1 MGKTVIPAYLHDN
14 KIVCYDI
21 AAKSVVEYDCDKI
34 GEQSSCAGIPIAEK
48 SLEYIAATGWPHI
61 INTRRNGTLFLN
73 VVTLDKAS
81 HVHTVIGGT
90 ADTVNL
96 LYVKNGK
103 PAVRTVSYADAFD
116 LFNKFELN
124 AVPIINGAVF
134 GFNVDSYDK
143 CVVQNVARHKSM
155 FRLNTE
161 YIESLSRG
169 LPVENYVENVENA
182 DTVESAESTD
192 KTVKAEEP
200 VKAEHKTVEPV
211 KTEEPVADEPVK
223 TEESVKTAEPV
234 KTVPDTD
241 DSAKLTDEQFEQYIK
256 NKVAEAKKQTTST
269 NFVVADFSVSE
280 ANRITRIAANKEN
293 ARLDA
298 FRSKLDKDDICA
310 FEFERVLTPENADT
324 PVNITS
330 ITDIYRYMLQNSRV
344 GDILTLPKCLLSKLN
359 ISELLGGTLETTG
372 FTDNSGNTERVVLA
386 CMTYGEKRNVYLAG
400 AMTMERYSPNV
411 TFQVMIKHGDKNSV
425 SFEKIKR
432 DYFEWKQ
439 AQFRC
444 N

>member
-21 AAKSVVEYDCDKI
+21 DAKSVVEYDYDKI

-48 SLEYIAATGWPHI
+48 SLEYIVAKGWPHI

-73 VVTLDKAS
+73 VVTHDKAS
-81 HVHTVIGGT
+81 RVHTVIGGT

-96 LYVKNGK
+96 LYVENGK
-103 PAVRTVSYADAFD
+103 TAFRTVSYAEAFD

-134 GFNVDSYDK
+134 GFDIDSCDK
-143 CVVQNVARHKSM
+143 CVVHSISGRKGM
-155 FRLNTE
+155 YRLNQE
-161 YIESLSRG
+161 YIDSLSESV
-169 LPVENYVENVENA
+169 PVENHVENVEKA
-182 DTVESAESTD
+182 SPVESAESTEQTEVAEP
-192 KTVKAEEP
+192 KAEEPKAEESKAEEP
-200 VKAEHKTVEPV
+200 VKTVQE
-211 KTEEPVADEPVK
+211 
-223 TEESVKTAEPV
+223 
-234 KTVPDTD
+234 TD
-241 DSAKLTDEQFEQYIK
+241 DSAKLTDEQFEQYVK
-256 NKVAEAKKQTTST
+256 NKVAEAKKKATET
-269 NFVVADFSVSE
+269 NTFVVADFSVCE

-293 ARLDA
+293 ARLDD
-298 FRSKLDKDDICA
+298 FRSKIDKDDLCA

-344 GDILTLPKCLLSKLN
+344 GDILTLPKCLLSELN

-386 CMTYGEKRNVYLAG
+386 CLTYGEKRNVYLAG

-439 AQFRC
+439 SRFRC

>member
-21 AAKSVVEYDCDKI
+21 DAKSVVEYDCDKI
-34 GEQSSCAGIPIAEK
+34 GEQSSCAGIPIASK

-73 VVTLDKAS
+73 VVTQDKAS
-81 HVHTVIGGT
+81 RVHTVIGGT
-90 ADTVNL
+90 SDTVNL
-96 LYVKNGK
+96 LYAENGK
-103 PAVRTVSYADAFD
+103 PEFRTVSYADAFD

-134 GFNVDSYDK
+134 GFNVDSCDK
-143 CVVQNVARHKSM
+143 CVVHRVAKHKSIY
-155 FRLNTE
+155 RLNTE
-161 YIESLSRG
+161 YIESLSRD
-169 LPVENYVENVENA
+169 LPVENHVESVENA
-182 DTVESAESTD
+182 GHVESAESTKRTED
-192 KTVKAEEP
+192 NPVAAEPKAVEPNEAETKAEEP
-200 VKAEHKTVEPV
+200 VKAI
-211 KTEEPVADEPVK
+211 
-223 TEESVKTAEPV
+223 
-234 KTVPDTD
+234 PDTD
-241 DSAKLTDEQFEQYIK
+241 DSTKLTDEQFEQYVK
-256 NKVAEAKKQTTST
+256 NKVAEAKKKATET
-269 NFVVADFSVSE
+269 NTFVVAGFSASE

-298 FRSKLDKDDICA
+298 FRSKLDKDDLCA

-411 TFQVMIKHGDKNSV
+411 TFQVMIKHGDRNSV

-439 AQFRC
+439 SQFRC

>member
-21 AAKSVVEYDCDKI
+21 AAKSIVEYDCDKI
-34 GEQSSCAGIPIAEK
+34 GEQSSCTGIPIAEK
-48 SLEYIAATGWPHI
+48 SLEYIAAKGWPHI
-61 INTRRNGTLFLN
+61 INTRKNGTLFLN

-81 HVHTVIGGT
+81 RVHTVIGGT
-90 ADTVNL
+90 SDTVNL
-96 LYVKNGK
+96 LYVDNGK
-103 PAVRTVSYADAFD
+103 PAFRTVSYADAFD

-134 GFNVDSYDK
+134 GFDVDSYDK
-143 CVVQNVARHKSM
+143 CVVHSVAGRKSM

-161 YIESLSRG
+161 YIESLSRD
-169 LPVENYVENVENA
+169 LPVENPVENVENA
-182 DTVESAESTD
+182 DSVESAESTEKTED
-192 KTVKAEEP
+192 AETKTAETVKTET
-200 VKAEHKTVEPV
+200 KAEHKTV
-211 KTEEPVADEPVK
+211 
-223 TEESVKTAEPV
+223 EPV

-256 NKVAEAKKQTTST
+256 NKVAEAKKNTTKD
-269 NFVVADFSVSE
+269 NFVVADISVGE
-280 ANRITRIAANKEN
+280 ADRITRIAANKEN
-293 ARLDA
+293 ARLDN
-298 FRSKLDKDDICA
+298 FRSKLDKDAIGA

-324 PVNITS
+324 SVNITS

-439 AQFRC
+439 SQFRC

>member
-21 AAKSVVEYDCDKI
+21 DAKSVVEYDCDKI
-34 GEQSSCAGIPIAEK
+34 GKQSSCAGIPIAEK

-73 VVTLDKAS
+73 VVTQDKAS
-81 HVHTVIGGT
+81 RVHTVIGGT
-90 ADTVNL
+90 SDTVNL
-96 LYVKNGK
+96 MYVENGK
-103 PAVRTVSYADAFD
+103 PAFRTVSYADAFD

-134 GFNVDSYDK
+134 GFGVDSYDK
-143 CVVQNVARHKSM
+143 CVVYSVAKRNGM
-155 FRLNTE
+155 YRLNKE
-161 YIESLSRG
+161 YIESLSKD
-169 LPVENYVENVENA
+169 LPVENHVENVEKA
-182 DTVESAESTD
+182 DPVESAESTE
-192 KTVKAEEP
+192 KTEDNPVEAEPKTDEPNKAEP
-200 VKAEHKTVEPV
+200 
-211 KTEEPVADEPVK
+211 KTE
-223 TEESVKTAEPV
+223 EPV

-241 DSAKLTDEQFEQYIK
+241 DSNKLTDEQFEQYVK
-256 NKVAEAKKQTTST
+256 NKVAGAKKKATET
-269 NFVVADFSVSE
+269 NTFVVADFSVSE

-298 FRSKLDKDDICA
+298 FRSKLDKDDLGA

-439 AQFRC
+439 SQFRC

>member
-1 MGKTVIPAYLHDN
+1 MRKTVIPAYLHDN

-21 AAKSVVEYDCDKI
+21 AAKSIVEYDCDKI

-73 VVTLDKAS
+73 VVTHDKAS
-81 HVHTVIGGT
+81 RVHTVIGGT
-90 ADTVNL
+90 SDTINL
-96 LYVKNGK
+96 MYVENGK
-103 PAVRTVSYADAFD
+103 PAFRTVSYADAFD

-134 GFNVDSYDK
+134 GFDVDSYDK
-143 CVVQNVARHKSM
+143 CVVHRGAWRKPM
-155 FRLNTE
+155 YRLNTE

-169 LPVENYVENVENA
+169 LPVENH
-182 DTVESAESTD
+182 VESVEKADPVEYAESTKQTED
-192 KTVKAEEP
+192 NPVAEEPKSEEP
-200 VKAEHKTVEPV
+200 VKAES
-211 KTEEPVADEPVK
+211 KTEETVK
-223 TEESVKTAEPV
+223 P
-234 KTVPDTD
+234 VPDTD
-241 DSAKLTDEQFEQYIK
+241 DSTKLTDEQFEQYVK
-256 NKVAEAKKQTTST
+256 NKVAEAKKKATET
-269 NFVVADFSVSE
+269 NTFVVAGFSASE

-293 ARLDA
+293 ARIDD
-298 FRSKLDKDDICA
+298 FRSKLDKDDLGA

-330 ITDIYRYMLQNSRV
+330 IIDIYRYMLQNSRV

-386 CMTYGEKRNVYLAG
+386 CLTYGEKRNVYLAG

-439 AQFRC
+439 SQFRC

>member
-73 VVTLDKAS
+73 VVTHDKAS
-81 HVHTVIGGT
+81 RVHTVIGGT

-96 LYVKNGK
+96 LYVENGK
-103 PAVRTVSYADAFD
+103 TAFRTVSYADAFD

-134 GFNVDSYDK
+134 GFDIDSREK
-143 CVVQNVARHKSM
+143 CVVHRVARHKSM
-155 FRLNTE
+155 YRLNQE
-161 YIESLSRG
+161 YIDSLSESM
-169 LPVENYVENVENA
+169 PVENHVEIVENEENA
-182 DTVESAESTD
+182 DPVESVESTD
-192 KTVKAEEP
+192 KAVKAEP
-200 VKAEHKTVEPV
+200 KTVEPV
-211 KTEEPVADEPVK
+211 KAEETVK
-223 TEESVKTAEPV
+223 AEQPV

-241 DSAKLTDEQFEQYIK
+241 DSTKLTDEQFEQYVK
-256 NKVAEAKKQTTST
+256 NKVAEAVRNTTET

-280 ANRITRIAANKEN
+280 ATRITRIAANKEN
-293 ARLDA
+293 SRLDD
-298 FRSKLDKDDICA
+298 FRSKLDKDDLGA

-439 AQFRC
+439 SQFRC

>member
-21 AAKSVVEYDCDKI
+21 AAKSVVEYDCDNI

-61 INTRRNGTLFLN
+61 INTRRNCTLFLN
-73 VVTLDKAS
+73 VVTQDKAS

-90 ADTVNL
+90 GDTVNL
-96 LYVKNGK
+96 LYAEDGK
-103 PAVRTVSYADAFD
+103 PAFRTVSYADAFD

-134 GFNVDSYDK
+134 GFDIDSCEK
-143 CVVQNVARHKSM
+143 CVVHRVARHKSM
-155 FRLNTE
+155 YRLNQE
-161 YIESLSRG
+161 YIDSLSKSM
-169 LPVENYVENVENA
+169 PVENHVENVEKA
-182 DTVESAESTD
+182 DHVESAESTEQT
-192 KTVKAEEP
+192 TVAEPKAEEP
-200 VKAEHKTVEPV
+200 VKAVEPV
-211 KTEEPVADEPVK
+211 KTEPKAEEPVK
-223 TEESVKTAEPV
+223 A
-234 KTVPDTD
+234 VPDTD
-241 DSAKLTDEQFEQYIK
+241 ASSKLTDEQFEQYIK
-256 NKVAEAKKQTTST
+256 NKVAEAKKKATET
-269 NFVVADFSVSE
+269 NTFVVADFSAGE

-293 ARLDA
+293 ARLDD
-298 FRSKLDKDDICA
+298 FRSKLDKVDLCA
-310 FEFERVLTPENADT
+310 FEFERVLMPENADT

-439 AQFRC
+439 SQFRC

>member
-21 AAKSVVEYDCDKI
+21 AAKSIVEYDCDKI

-73 VVTLDKAS
+73 VVTQDKAS
-81 HVHTVIGGT
+81 SVHTVIGGT
-90 ADTVNL
+90 SDTINL
-96 LYVKNGK
+96 LYVENGK
-103 PAVRTVSYADAFD
+103 PAFRTVSYADAFD

-134 GFNVDSYDK
+134 GFDVDSCDK
-143 CVVQNVARHKSM
+143 CVVHRCAGRKPM
-155 FRLNTE
+155 YRLNTE
-161 YIESLSRG
+161 YIESLSRD
-169 LPVENYVENVENA
+169 LPVENHVESVENA
-182 DTVESAESTD
+182 GPVESAESTE
-192 KTVKAEEP
+192 KTEDNPVAAEHNTVEEPKTSGHKEAEP
-200 VKAEHKTVEPV
+200 VKAI
-211 KTEEPVADEPVK
+211 
-223 TEESVKTAEPV
+223 
-234 KTVPDTD
+234 PDTD
-241 DSAKLTDEQFEQYIK
+241 DSTKLTDEQFEQYVK
-256 NKVAEAKKQTTST
+256 NKVAEAKKKATET
-269 NFVVADFSVSE
+269 NTFVVAAFSASE

-298 FRSKLDKDDICA
+298 FRSKIDKDGLCA

-439 AQFRC
+439 SQFRC

>member
-61 INTRRNGTLFLN
+61 INTRRNCTLFLN

-81 HVHTVIGGT
+81 RVHTVIGGT
-90 ADTVNL
+90 VDTVNL
-96 LYVKNGK
+96 LYAEDGK
-103 PAVRTVSYADAFD
+103 PAFRTVSYADAFD

-134 GFNVDSYDK
+134 GFDVDSYDK
-143 CVVQNVARHKSM
+143 CVVCSVAGRKSM

-161 YIESLSRG
+161 YIESLSRD
-169 LPVENYVENVENA
+169 LPVENPVENVEKA
-182 DTVESAESTD
+182 DPVESVESTD
-192 KTVKAEEP
+192 KAVKAEP
-200 VKAEHKTVEPV
+200 KTVEPV
-211 KTEEPVADEPVK
+211 KAEETVK
-223 TEESVKTAEPV
+223 AEQPV

-241 DSAKLTDEQFEQYIK
+241 DSTKLTDEQFEQYVK
-256 NKVAEAKKQTTST
+256 NKVAEAVRNTTET

-280 ANRITRIAANKEN
+280 ATRITRIAANKEN
-293 ARLDA
+293 SRLDD
-298 FRSKLDKDDICA
+298 FRSKLDKDDLGA
-310 FEFERVLTPENADT
+310 FELERVLTPENADT

-439 AQFRC
+439 SQFRC

>member
-48 SLEYIAATGWPHI
+48 SLEYIAAIGWPHI

-73 VVTLDKAS
+73 VVSLDKAS
-81 HVHTVIGGT
+81 RVYTVIGGT

-96 LYVKNGK
+96 LYVENGK
-103 PAVRTVSYADAFD
+103 PAFRTVSYADAFD

-134 GFNVDSYDK
+134 GFDVDSYDK
-143 CVVQNVARHKSM
+143 CVVHSVAGRKSM

-169 LPVENYVENVENA
+169 LPVENHVESVENA
-182 DTVESAESTD
+182 DPVESVESTE
-192 KTVKAEEP
+192 KTEEAEPKADEPVKAEEP
-200 VKAEHKTVEPV
+200 VAE
-211 KTEEPVADEPVK
+211 
-223 TEESVKTAEPV
+223 EPV
-234 KTVPDTD
+234 KTVSDTD
-241 DSAKLTDEQFEQYIK
+241 DSTKLTDEQFEQYVK
-256 NKVAEAKKQTTST
+256 NKVAEAKKNTTKD
-269 NFVVADFSVSE
+269 NFVVADFSVGE
-280 ANRITRIAANKEN
+280 ATRITRIAANKEN
-293 ARLDA
+293 ARLDD
-298 FRSKLDKDDICA
+298 FRSKLDKDDLGA

-411 TFQVMIKHGDKNSV
+411 AFQVMIKHGDKNSV

-439 AQFRC
+439 SQFRC

>member
-34 GEQSSCAGIPIAEK
+34 GKQSSCAGIPIASK
-48 SLEYIAATGWPHI
+48 SLEYIAAVGWPNI
-61 INTRRNGTLFLN
+61 INTRSNGTLFLN
-73 VVTLDKAS
+73 VVTQDKAS

-96 LYVKNGK
+96 MYVENGK
-103 PAVRTVSYADAFD
+103 TAFRTVSYADAFD

-134 GFNVDSYDK
+134 GFDVDSCDK
-143 CVVQNVARHKSM
+143 CVVCSVAGRKLM

-161 YIESLSRG
+161 YIESISRD
-169 LPVENYVENVENA
+169 LPVENHVENVEKA
-182 DTVESAESTD
+182 DTVESVESTEQT
-192 KTVKAEEP
+192 TVAEPKAEEP
-200 VKAEHKTVEPV
+200 VKAEPNT
-211 KTEEPVADEPVK
+211 D
-223 TEESVKTAEPV
+223 EPV

-241 DSAKLTDEQFEQYIK
+241 DSTKFTDEQFEQYVK
-256 NKVAEAKKQTTST
+256 NKVAEAKKKATET
-269 NFVVADFSVSE
+269 NTFVVADFSVCE

-293 ARLDA
+293 ARLDD
-298 FRSKLDKDDICA
+298 FRSKIDKDDLGA

-439 AQFRC
+439 SQFRC

>member
-14 KIVCYDI
+14 KVVCYDI
-21 AAKSVVEYDCDKI
+21 AAKSIVEYDCDKI

-73 VVTLDKAS
+73 VVTQDKAS
-81 HVHTVIGGT
+81 RVHTVIGGT
-90 ADTVNL
+90 SDTINL
-96 LYVKNGK
+96 LYVENGK
-103 PAVRTVSYADAFD
+103 PAFRTVSYADAFD

-134 GFNVDSYDK
+134 GFDVDSYDK
-143 CVVQNVARHKSM
+143 CVVRRGAGRKPM
-155 FRLNTE
+155 YRLNKE
-161 YIESLSRG
+161 YIESLSRD
-169 LPVENYVENVENA
+169 LPVENHVESVENA
-182 DTVESAESTD
+182 GPVESAESTE
-192 KTVKAEEP
+192 KTEDNPIAAEHNTVEEP
-200 VKAEHKTVEPV
+200 KTSEHKE
-211 KTEEPVADEPVK
+211 
-223 TEESVKTAEPV
+223 AEPV
-234 KTVPDTD
+234 KPVPDTD
-241 DSAKLTDEQFEQYIK
+241 DSTKLTDDQFEQYVK
-256 NKVAEAKKQTTST
+256 NKVAEAKKKATET
-269 NFVVADFSVSE
+269 NTFVVAGFSASE

-293 ARLDA
+293 ARLDD
-298 FRSKLDKDDICA
+298 FRSKLDKDAIGA
-310 FEFERVLTPENADT
+310 FEFERVLTHENADT

-330 ITDIYRYMLQNSRV
+330 ITDIYRYMMQNSRV

-372 FTDNSGNTERVVLA
+372 FTDSSGNTERVVLA

-439 AQFRC
+439 SQFRC

>member
-73 VVTLDKAS
+73 VVTQDKAS
-81 HVHTVIGGT
+81 RVHTVIGGT
-90 ADTVNL
+90 SDTINL
-96 LYVKNGK
+96 LYVENGK
-103 PAVRTVSYADAFD
+103 PAFRTVSYADAFD

-134 GFNVDSYDK
+134 GFDVDSYDK
-143 CVVQNVARHKSM
+143 CVIKQVGRSSIFQYK
-155 FRLNTE
+155 LNKE
-161 YIESLSRG
+161 YIESLSRD
-169 LPVENYVENVENA
+169 LPVENNVESVENA
-182 DTVESAESTD
+182 DPVESVESTKRTED
-192 KTVKAEEP
+192 NPVAEEPKSEEP
-200 VKAEHKTVEPV
+200 VKAES
-211 KTEEPVADEPVK
+211 KTEETVK
-223 TEESVKTAEPV
+223 P
-234 KTVPDTD
+234 VPDTD
-241 DSAKLTDEQFEQYIK
+241 DSAKLTDEQFEQYVK
-256 NKVAEAKKQTTST
+256 NKVAEAKKKATET
-269 NFVVADFSVSE
+269 NTFVVAGFSASE

-293 ARLDA
+293 ARLDD
-298 FRSKLDKDDICA
+298 FRSKLDKDDLGA

-330 ITDIYRYMLQNSRV
+330 IIDIYRYMLQNSRV

-439 AQFRC
+439 SQFRC

>member
-73 VVTLDKAS
+73 VVTQDKAS
-81 HVHTVIGGT
+81 RVHTVIGGT
-90 ADTVNL
+90 SDTINL
-96 LYVKNGK
+96 LYVENGK
-103 PAVRTVSYADAFD
+103 PAFRTVSYADAFD

-134 GFNVDSYDK
+134 GFDVDSYDK
-143 CVVQNVARHKSM
+143 CVIKQVGRSSIFQYK
-155 FRLNTE
+155 LNKE
-161 YIESLSRG
+161 YIESLSRD
-169 LPVENYVENVENA
+169 LPVENNVESVENA
-182 DTVESAESTD
+182 DPVEYAESTKQTED
-192 KTVKAEEP
+192 NPVAEEPKSEEP
-200 VKAEHKTVEPV
+200 VKAES
-211 KTEEPVADEPVK
+211 KTEETVK
-223 TEESVKTAEPV
+223 P
-234 KTVPDTD
+234 VPDTD
-241 DSAKLTDEQFEQYIK
+241 DSTKLTDEQFEQYVK
-256 NKVAEAKKQTTST
+256 NKVAEAKKKATET
-269 NFVVADFSVSE
+269 NTFVVAGFSASE

-293 ARLDA
+293 ARLDD
-298 FRSKLDKDDICA
+298 FRSKLDKDDLGA

-330 ITDIYRYMLQNSRV
+330 IIDIYRYMLQNSRV

-439 AQFRC
+439 SQFRC

>member
-34 GEQSSCAGIPIAEK
+34 GKQSSCAGIPIAEK
-48 SLEYIAATGWPHI
+48 SLEYIAAKGWPHI

-73 VVTLDKAS
+73 VVTQDKAS
-81 HVHTVIGGT
+81 RVHTVIGGT

-96 LYVKNGK
+96 MYVENGK
-103 PAVRTVSYADAFD
+103 TAFRTVSYADAFD

-134 GFNVDSYDK
+134 GFDVDSCDK
-143 CVVQNVARHKSM
+143 CVVCSVAGRKLM

-161 YIESLSRG
+161 YIESISRD
-169 LPVENYVENVENA
+169 LPVENHVENVEKA
-182 DTVESAESTD
+182 DPVESAESTD
-192 KTVKAEEP
+192 KTEDSPVAAEPKAVEPEKAEQKEAEPEKAEEP
-200 VKAEHKTVEPV
+200 K
-211 KTEEPVADEPVK
+211 
-223 TEESVKTAEPV
+223 SAEPV

-241 DSAKLTDEQFEQYIK
+241 DSTKFTDEQFEQYVK
-256 NKVAEAKKQTTST
+256 NKVAEAKKKATET
-269 NFVVADFSVSE
+269 NTFVVADFSVCE

-293 ARLDA
+293 ARLDD
-298 FRSKLDKDDICA
+298 FRSKIDKDDLGA

-439 AQFRC
+439 SQFRC

>member
-73 VVTLDKAS
+73 VVTQDKAS
-81 HVHTVIGGT
+81 IVHTVIGGT
-90 ADTVNL
+90 SDTINL
-96 LYVKNGK
+96 LYVENGK
-103 PAVRTVSYADAFD
+103 PAFRTVSYADAFD
-116 LFNKFELN
+116 LFNKFEMN

-134 GFNVDSYDK
+134 GFDVDSYDK
-143 CVVQNVARHKSM
+143 CVVHRCAGRKPM
-155 FRLNTE
+155 YRLNTE
-161 YIESLSRG
+161 YIESLSRD
-169 LPVENYVENVENA
+169 LPVENHVESVENA
-182 DTVESAESTD
+182 DPVESAESTD
-192 KTVKAEEP
+192 KTEDNPVAAEP
-200 VKAEHKTVEPV
+200 KSVEPKEAET
-211 KTEEPVADEPVK
+211 KTEEPVKPVQ
-223 TEESVKTAEPV
+223 
-234 KTVPDTD
+234 DTD
-241 DSAKLTDEQFEQYIK
+241 DSTKLTDEQFEQYVK
-256 NKVAEAKKQTTST
+256 NKVAEAKKKATET
-269 NFVVADFSVSE
+269 NTFVVAAFSASE

-293 ARLDA
+293 ARLDD
-298 FRSKLDKDDICA
+298 FRSKLDKDAIGA

-330 ITDIYRYMLQNSRV
+330 IADIYRYMLQNSRV

-439 AQFRC
+439 SQFRC

>member
-81 HVHTVIGGT
+81 RVHTVIGGT

-96 LYVKNGK
+96 MYVENGK
-103 PAVRTVSYADAFD
+103 TAFRTVSYADAFD

-134 GFNVDSYDK
+134 GFDVDSYDK
-143 CVVQNVARHKSM
+143 CVVCSVAGRKSM

-161 YIESLSRG
+161 YIESLSRD
-169 LPVENYVENVENA
+169 LPVENPVENVEKA
-182 DTVESAESTD
+182 DTVESVESTEQT
-192 KTVKAEEP
+192 TVAEPKAEEP
-200 VKAEHKTVEPV
+200 VKAEETV
-211 KTEEPVADEPVK
+211 KAEEPVAEEPVK
-223 TEESVKTAEPV
+223 A
-234 KTVPDTD
+234 VPDTD
-241 DSAKLTDEQFEQYIK
+241 DSSKLTDEQFEQYVK
-256 NKVAEAKKQTTST
+256 NKVAEAKKKATET
-269 NFVVADFSVSE
+269 NTFVVADFSVSE

-293 ARLDA
+293 ARLDD
-298 FRSKLDKDDICA
+298 FRSKIDKDDLGA

-439 AQFRC
+439 SQFRC

>member
-73 VVTLDKAS
+73 VVTQDKAS
-81 HVHTVIGGT
+81 RVHTVIGGT
-90 ADTVNL
+90 VDTVNL
-96 LYVKNGK
+96 LYAEDGK
-103 PAVRTVSYADAFD
+103 PAFRTVSYADAFD

-134 GFNVDSYDK
+134 GFDIDSCEK
-143 CVVQNVARHKSM
+143 CVVHRVARHKSM
-155 FRLNTE
+155 YRLNQE
-161 YIESLSRG
+161 YIDSLSKSM
-169 LPVENYVENVENA
+169 PVENHVENVEKA
-182 DTVESAESTD
+182 DHVESAESTKQTED
-192 KTVKAEEP
+192 NPVAAEPKPEEP
-200 VKAEHKTVEPV
+200 VKAEQKEAEPE
-211 KTEEPVADEPVK
+211 KAEPK
-223 TEESVKTAEPV
+223 SAEPV

-241 DSAKLTDEQFEQYIK
+241 DSTKLTDEQFEQYVK
-256 NKVAEAKKQTTST
+256 NKVAEAKKKATET
-269 NFVVADFSVSE
+269 NTFVVADFSVSE

-293 ARLDA
+293 ARLDDL
-298 FRSKLDKDDICA
+298 RSKIDKDDLCA

-386 CMTYGEKRNVYLAG
+386 CLTYGEKRNVYLAG

-439 AQFRC
+439 SQFRC

>member
-21 AAKSVVEYDCDKI
+21 AAKSIVEYDCDKI

-48 SLEYIAATGWPHI
+48 SLEYIAAIGWPHI

-73 VVTLDKAS
+73 VVMQDKAS
-81 HVHTVIGGT
+81 RVHTVIGGT

-96 LYVKNGK
+96 LYVENGK
-103 PAVRTVSYADAFD
+103 PEFRTVSYADAFD

-134 GFNVDSYDK
+134 GFDVDSYDK

-169 LPVENYVENVENA
+169 LPVENHVENVENA

-192 KTVKAEEP
+192 KTEAAEP
-200 VKAEHKTVEPV
+200 KTVEPV
-211 KTEEPVADEPVK
+211 KTEEPEKAE
-223 TEESVKTAEPV
+223 EPV

-241 DSAKLTDEQFEQYIK
+241 DSTKLTDEQFEQYVK
-256 NKVAEAKKQTTST
+256 NKVAEAKKNTTKD

-298 FRSKLDKDDICA
+298 FRSKLDKDAISA

-439 AQFRC
+439 SQFRC

>member
-34 GEQSSCAGIPIAEK
+34 GEQSSCAGIPIASK
-48 SLEYIAATGWPHI
+48 SLEYIAATEWPHV
-61 INTRRNGTLFLN
+61 INTRSNGTLFLN
-73 VVTLDKAS
+73 VVTQDKAS

-96 LYVKNGK
+96 LYAENGK
-103 PAVRTVSYADAFD
+103 PAFRTVSYAEAFD

-124 AVPIINGAVF
+124 AVPIINGSVF
-134 GFNVDSYDK
+134 GFDIDSCEK
-143 CVVQNVARHKSM
+143 CVVRRVARHKSM
-155 FRLNTE
+155 YRLNQE
-161 YIESLSRG
+161 YIDSLSEG
-169 LPVENYVENVENA
+169 MPVENHVENVENA
-182 DTVESAESTD
+182 DTVESAESTEQTTVAEPKAEEPVKAD
-192 KTVKAEEP
+192 EPVKAEETVKAEEP
-200 VKAEHKTVEPV
+200 VAE
-211 KTEEPVADEPVK
+211 
-223 TEESVKTAEPV
+223 EPV
-234 KTVPDTD
+234 KTVQETD

-256 NKVAEAKKQTTST
+256 NKVAEAKKKATET
-269 NFVVADFSVSE
+269 NTFVVADFSAGE
-280 ANRITRIAANKEN
+280 ATRITRIAANKEN
-293 ARLDA
+293 ARLDN
-298 FRSKLDKDDICA
+298 FRSKLDKDDLGA

-439 AQFRC
+439 SQFRC

>member
-14 KIVCYDI
+14 KVVCYDI

-73 VVTLDKAS
+73 VVTQDKAS
-81 HVHTVIGGT
+81 RVHTVIGGT
-90 ADTVNL
+90 SDTISL
-96 LYVKNGK
+96 MYVENGK
-103 PAVRTVSYADAFD
+103 PAFRTVSYADAFD

-134 GFNVDSYDK
+134 GFDVDSYDK
-143 CVVQNVARHKSM
+143 CVVHRGAGRKPM
-155 FRLNTE
+155 YRLNTE
-161 YIESLSRG
+161 YIESLSRD
-169 LPVENYVENVENA
+169 LPVENPVESVENA
-182 DTVESAESTD
+182 GPVESAESTE
-192 KTVKAEEP
+192 KTEDNPVAAEHNTVEEP
-200 VKAEHKTVEPV
+200 KTSEHKEVEPV
-211 KTEEPVADEPVK
+211 KP
-223 TEESVKTAEPV
+223 
-234 KTVPDTD
+234 VPDTD
-241 DSAKLTDEQFEQYIK
+241 DSTKLTDEQFEQYVK
-256 NKVAEAKKQTTST
+256 NKVAEAKKKATET
-269 NFVVADFSVSE
+269 NTFVVAGFSASE

-293 ARLDA
+293 ARLDD
-298 FRSKLDKDDICA
+298 FRSKLDKDDLGA

-330 ITDIYRYMLQNSRV
+330 IIDIYRYMLQNSRV
-344 GDILTLPKCLLSKLN
+344 GDILTLPKCLLSNLN

-439 AQFRC
+439 SQFRC

>member
-34 GEQSSCAGIPIAEK
+34 GKQSSCAGIPIAEK
-48 SLEYIAATGWPHI
+48 SLEYIAAKGWPHI

-73 VVTLDKAS
+73 VVTQDKAS
-81 HVHTVIGGT
+81 RVHTVIGGT

-96 LYVKNGK
+96 MYVENGK
-103 PAVRTVSYADAFD
+103 TAFRTVSYADAFD

-134 GFNVDSYDK
+134 GFDVDSCDK
-143 CVVQNVARHKSM
+143 CVVCSVAGRKSM

-161 YIESLSRG
+161 YIESLSRD
-169 LPVENYVENVENA
+169 LPVENPVENVEKA
-182 DTVESAESTD
+182 DPVESAESTEQT
-192 KTVKAEEP
+192 TVAEPKAEEP
-200 VKAEHKTVEPV
+200 VKAVEPV
-211 KTEEPVADEPVK
+211 KTEPKAEEPVK
-223 TEESVKTAEPV
+223 A
-234 KTVPDTD
+234 VPDAD
-241 DSAKLTDEQFEQYIK
+241 DSTKLTDEQFEQYIK
-256 NKVAEAKKQTTST
+256 NKVAEAKKKATET
-269 NFVVADFSVSE
+269 NTFVAADFSVSE

-293 ARLDA
+293 ARLDD
-298 FRSKLDKDDICA
+298 FRSKLNKDDLGA

-439 AQFRC
+439 SQFRC

>member
-73 VVTLDKAS
+73 VVTQDKAS
-81 HVHTVIGGT
+81 RVHTVIGGT
-90 ADTVNL
+90 SDTINL
-96 LYVKNGK
+96 LYVENGK
-103 PAVRTVSYADAFD
+103 PAFRTVSYADAFD

-134 GFNVDSYDK
+134 GFDVDSYDK
-143 CVVQNVARHKSM
+143 CVVHRGAWRKPM
-155 FRLNTE
+155 YRLNTE
-161 YIESLSRG
+161 YIESLSRD
-169 LPVENYVENVENA
+169 LPVENHVESVENA
-182 DTVESAESTD
+182 GPVESAESTE
-192 KTVKAEEP
+192 KTEDNPVAAEPKSDEPEKAES
-200 VKAEHKTVEPV
+200 
-211 KTEEPVADEPVK
+211 KTEETVK
-223 TEESVKTAEPV
+223 P
-234 KTVPDTD
+234 VPDTD
-241 DSAKLTDEQFEQYIK
+241 DSTKLTDEQFEQYVK
-256 NKVAEAKKQTTST
+256 NKVAEAKKKATET
-269 NFVVADFSVSE
+269 NTFVVAGFSASE

-293 ARLDA
+293 ARLDD
-298 FRSKLDKDDICA
+298 FRSKLDKDAIGA

-330 ITDIYRYMLQNSRV
+330 IIDIYRYMLQNSRV

-439 AQFRC
+439 SQFRC

>member
-81 HVHTVIGGT
+81 RVHTVIGGT

-96 LYVKNGK
+96 LYVENGK
-103 PAVRTVSYADAFD
+103 PAFRTVSYVDAFD

-134 GFNVDSYDK
+134 GFDVDGYDK
-143 CVVQNVARHKSM
+143 CVIKQAGGFSK
-155 FRLNTE
+155 FQYKLNKE
-161 YIESLSRG
+161 YIDSLSESM
-169 LPVENYVENVENA
+169 PVENHVENVENA
-182 DTVESAESTD
+182 DPVESAESIE
-192 KTVKAEEP
+192 KTEDNPVAADTKSVEP
-200 VKAEHKTVEPV
+200 VKAEPKPVEPV
-211 KTEEPVADEPVK
+211 E
-223 TEESVKTAEPV
+223 
-234 KTVPDTD
+234 TVPDTD
-241 DSAKLTDEQFEQYIK
+241 DSTKLTDEQFEQYVK

-269 NFVVADFSVSE
+269 NFVVADFSVGE

-293 ARLDA
+293 ARLDD
-298 FRSKLDKDDICA
+298 FRSKLDKDDLCA

-324 PVNITS
+324 PVNITY

-439 AQFRC
+439 SQFRC

>member
-21 AAKSVVEYDCDKI
+21 DAKSVVEYDCDKI
-34 GEQSSCAGIPIAEK
+34 GEQSSCAGIPIASK
-48 SLEYIAATGWPHI
+48 SLEYIAATEWPHV
-61 INTRRNGTLFLN
+61 INTRSNGTLFLN
-73 VVTLDKAS
+73 VVTQDKAS

-90 ADTVNL
+90 GDTVNL
-96 LYVKNGK
+96 LYAEDGK
-103 PAVRTVSYADAFD
+103 PAFRTVSYADAFD

-134 GFNVDSYDK
+134 GFDIDSCEK
-143 CVVQNVARHKSM
+143 CVVHRVARHKSM
-155 FRLNTE
+155 YRLNQE
-161 YIESLSRG
+161 YIDSLSKSM
-169 LPVENYVENVENA
+169 PVENHVENVEKA
-182 DTVESAESTD
+182 DPVESAKST
-192 KTVKAEEP
+192 KQTTAAEPKAEEP
-200 VKAEHKTVEPV
+200 VKAVEPV
-211 KTEEPVADEPVK
+211 KTEPKAEEPVK
-223 TEESVKTAEPV
+223 A
-234 KTVPDTD
+234 VPDAD
-241 DSAKLTDEQFEQYIK
+241 DSTKLTDEQFEQYIK
-256 NKVAEAKKQTTST
+256 NKVAEAKKKATET
-269 NFVVADFSVSE
+269 NTFVVADFSASE

-293 ARLDA
+293 AMLDD
-298 FRSKLDKDDICA
+298 FRSKLNKDDLGA

-386 CMTYGEKRNVYLAG
+386 CLTYGEKRNVYLAG
-400 AMTMERYSPNV
+400 AMTVERYSPNV

-439 AQFRC
+439 SQFRC

>member
-73 VVTLDKAS
+73 VVTHDKAS
-81 HVHTVIGGT
+81 RVHTVIGGT
-90 ADTVNL
+90 SDTINL
-96 LYVKNGK
+96 LYVENGE
-103 PAVRTVSYADAFD
+103 PAFRTVSYADAFD

-134 GFNVDSYDK
+134 GFDVGSYDK
-143 CVVQNVARHKSM
+143 CVIKQVGRSSIFQYK
-155 FRLNTE
+155 LNKE

-169 LPVENYVENVENA
+169 LPVENNVESVENA
-182 DTVESAESTD
+182 GPVESAESTE
-192 KTVKAEEP
+192 KTEDNPVAAEPKSDEPEKAES
-200 VKAEHKTVEPV
+200 
-211 KTEEPVADEPVK
+211 KTEEPVKP
-223 TEESVKTAEPV
+223 
-234 KTVPDTD
+234 VPDTD
-241 DSAKLTDEQFEQYIK
+241 DSTKLTDEQFEQYVK
-256 NKVAEAKKQTTST
+256 NKVAEAKKKATET
-269 NFVVADFSVSE
+269 NTFVVAGFSASE

-293 ARLDA
+293 ARLDD
-298 FRSKLDKDDICA
+298 FRSKLDKDAIGA

-330 ITDIYRYMLQNSRV
+330 IIDIYRYMLQNSRV

-439 AQFRC
+439 SQFRC

>member
-21 AAKSVVEYDCDKI
+21 DAKSVVEYDCDKI

-73 VVTLDKAS
+73 VVTQDKAS
-81 HVHTVIGGT
+81 RVHTVIGGT
-90 ADTVNL
+90 SDTINL
-96 LYVKNGK
+96 LYVENGK
-103 PAVRTVSYADAFD
+103 PAFRTVSYADAFD

-134 GFNVDSYDK
+134 GFDVDSYDK
-143 CVVQNVARHKSM
+143 CVIKQVGRSSIFQYK
-155 FRLNTE
+155 LNKE
-161 YIESLSRG
+161 YIESLSRD
-169 LPVENYVENVENA
+169 LPVENHVESVENA
-182 DTVESAESTD
+182 GPVESAESTE
-192 KTVKAEEP
+192 KTEDNPVAAEHNTVEEP
-200 VKAEHKTVEPV
+200 KTSEHKEV
-211 KTEEPVADEPVK
+211 
-223 TEESVKTAEPV
+223 EPV

-241 DSAKLTDEQFEQYIK
+241 DSTKLTDEQFEQYVK
-256 NKVAEAKKQTTST
+256 NKVAAAKKKATET
-269 NFVVADFSVSE
+269 NTFVVAGFSTSE

-298 FRSKLDKDDICA
+298 FRSKIDKDDLCA

-439 AQFRC
+439 SQFRC

>member
-73 VVTLDKAS
+73 VVTHDKAS
-81 HVHTVIGGT
+81 RVHTVIGGT

-96 LYVKNGK
+96 LYVENGK
-103 PAVRTVSYADAFD
+103 TAFRTVSYADAFD

-134 GFNVDSYDK
+134 GFDIDSREK
-143 CVVQNVARHKSM
+143 CVVHRVARHKSM
-155 FRLNTE
+155 YRLNQE
-161 YIESLSRG
+161 YIDSLSESM
-169 LPVENYVENVENA
+169 PVENHVENVENEENA
-182 DTVESAESTD
+182 DPVESVESTD
-192 KTVKAEEP
+192 KAVKAEP
-200 VKAEHKTVEPV
+200 KTVEPV
-211 KTEEPVADEPVK
+211 KAEETVK
-223 TEESVKTAEPV
+223 AEQPV

-241 DSAKLTDEQFEQYIK
+241 DSTKLTDEQFEQYVK
-256 NKVAEAKKQTTST
+256 NKVAEAVRNTTET

-280 ANRITRIAANKEN
+280 ATRITRIAANKEN
-293 ARLDA
+293 SRLDD
-298 FRSKLDKDDICA
+298 FRSKLDKDDLGA

-386 CMTYGEKRNVYLAG
+386 CLTYGEKRNVYLAG

-439 AQFRC
+439 SRFRC

>member
-61 INTRRNGTLFLN
+61 INTRRNGTLFIN
-73 VVTLDKAS
+73 VVTQDKAS
-81 HVHTVIGGT
+81 RVHTVIGGT
-90 ADTVNL
+90 SDTVNL
-96 LYVKNGK
+96 LYVENGK
-103 PAVRTVSYADAFD
+103 PAFRTVSYADAFD

-124 AVPIINGAVF
+124 AVPVINGAVF

-143 CVVQNVARHKSM
+143 CVVHSVAKRKGM
-155 FRLNTE
+155 YRLNKE
-161 YIESLSRG
+161 YIESLSRD
-169 LPVENYVENVENA
+169 LSVENPVESVENA
-182 DTVESAESTD
+182 DPVESVESTKQTED
-192 KTVKAEEP
+192 NPIAAEPKSVELEKT
-200 VKAEHKTVEPV
+200 EHKT
-211 KTEEPVADEPVK
+211 EE
-223 TEESVKTAEPV
+223 TV

-241 DSAKLTDEQFEQYIK
+241 DSAKLTDEQFEQYVK
-256 NKVAEAKKQTTST
+256 NKVAEAKKKATET
-269 NFVVADFSVSE
+269 NTFVVADFSVSE

-293 ARLDA
+293 ARLDD
-298 FRSKLDKDDICA
+298 FRSKLDKDAIDA

-439 AQFRC
+439 SQFRC

>member
-1 MGKTVIPAYLHDN
+1 MGKTVIPAYLHGN

-81 HVHTVIGGT
+81 RVHTVIGGT

-96 LYVKNGK
+96 LYVENGK
-103 PAVRTVSYADAFD
+103 PAFRTVSYADAFGM
-116 LFNKFELN
+116 FNKFELN

-134 GFNVDSYDK
+134 GFDVDSCDK
-143 CVVQNVARHKSM
+143 CVIKQAGGFSK
-155 FRLNTE
+155 FQYKLNKE
-161 YIESLSRG
+161 YIDSLSESM
-169 LPVENYVENVENA
+169 PVENHVENVENA
-182 DTVESAESTD
+182 DPVESAESIE
-192 KTVKAEEP
+192 KTEDNPVAADTKSVEP
-200 VKAEHKTVEPV
+200 VKAEPKE
-211 KTEEPVADEPVK
+211 
-223 TEESVKTAEPV
+223 AETV

-241 DSAKLTDEQFEQYIK
+241 DSAKMTDEQFEQYVK

-269 NFVVADFSVSE
+269 NFVVADFSVGE

-293 ARLDA
+293 ARLDD
-298 FRSKLDKDDICA
+298 FRSKLDKDDLCA

-386 CMTYGEKRNVYLAG
+386 CLTYGEKRNVYLAG

-439 AQFRC
+439 SQFRC

>member
-73 VVTLDKAS
+73 VVTQDKAS
-81 HVHTVIGGT
+81 RVHTVIGGT

-96 LYVKNGK
+96 MYVENGK
-103 PAVRTVSYADAFD
+103 PAFRTVSYADAFD

-134 GFNVDSYDK
+134 GFDVDSYDK
-143 CVVQNVARHKSM
+143 CVVHRGAVRKPM
-155 FRLNTE
+155 YRLNTE
-161 YIESLSRG
+161 YIESLSRD
-169 LPVENYVENVENA
+169 LPVENHVESVEKA
-182 DTVESAESTD
+182 DTVEPVESTKRTEDNPVAAEPKSDEPEKAES
-192 KTVKAEEP
+192 
-200 VKAEHKTVEPV
+200 
-211 KTEEPVADEPVK
+211 KTEETVK
-223 TEESVKTAEPV
+223 P
-234 KTVPDTD
+234 VPDTD
-241 DSAKLTDEQFEQYIK
+241 DSTKLTDEQFEQYVK
-256 NKVAEAKKQTTST
+256 NKVAEAKKKATET
-269 NFVVADFSVSE
+269 NTFVVAGFSASE

-293 ARLDA
+293 ARLDD
-298 FRSKLDKDDICA
+298 FRSKLDKDDLGA

-330 ITDIYRYMLQNSRV
+330 IIDIYRYMLQNSRV

-439 AQFRC
+439 SQFRC

>member
-1 MGKTVIPAYLHDN
+1 MRKTVIPAYLHDN

-21 AAKSVVEYDCDKI
+21 DAKSVVEYDCDKI

-73 VVTLDKAS
+73 VVTQDKAS
-81 HVHTVIGGT
+81 RVHTVIGGT
-90 ADTVNL
+90 SDTINL
-96 LYVKNGK
+96 LYVENGK
-103 PAVRTVSYADAFD
+103 PAFRTVSYADAFD

-134 GFNVDSYDK
+134 GFDVDSYDK
-143 CVVQNVARHKSM
+143 CVIKQVGRSSIFQYK
-155 FRLNTE
+155 LNKE
-161 YIESLSRG
+161 YIESLSRD
-169 LPVENYVENVENA
+169 LPVENPVESVENA
-182 DTVESAESTD
+182 GPVESAESTD
-192 KTVKAEEP
+192 KTEDNPVAAGHKSDEPEKAETKAEEP
-200 VKAEHKTVEPV
+200 VKPV
-211 KTEEPVADEPVK
+211 P
-223 TEESVKTAEPV
+223 
-234 KTVPDTD
+234 D
-241 DSAKLTDEQFEQYIK
+241 DSAKLTDEQFEQYVK
-256 NKVAEAKKQTTST
+256 NKVAEAKKKATET
-269 NFVVADFSVSE
+269 NTFVVAGFSASE

-293 ARLDA
+293 ARLDD
-298 FRSKLDKDDICA
+298 FRSKLDKDDIGA

-330 ITDIYRYMLQNSRV
+330 IIDIYRYMLQNSRV

-439 AQFRC
+439 SQFRC

>member
-73 VVTLDKAS
+73 VVTHDKAS
-81 HVHTVIGGT
+81 RVHTVIGGT

-96 LYVKNGK
+96 LYVENGK
-103 PAVRTVSYADAFD
+103 TAFRTVSYADAFD

-134 GFNVDSYDK
+134 GFDIDSREK
-143 CVVQNVARHKSM
+143 CVVHRVARHKSM
-155 FRLNTE
+155 YRLNQE
-161 YIESLSRG
+161 YIDSLSESM
-169 LPVENYVENVENA
+169 PVENHVENVENEENA
-182 DTVESAESTD
+182 DHVESVESTD
-192 KTVKAEEP
+192 KAVKAEP
-200 VKAEHKTVEPV
+200 KTVEPV
-211 KTEEPVADEPVK
+211 KAEETVK
-223 TEESVKTAEPV
+223 AEQPV

-241 DSAKLTDEQFEQYIK
+241 DSTKLTDEQFEQYVK
-256 NKVAEAKKQTTST
+256 NKVAEAVRNTTET

-280 ANRITRIAANKEN
+280 ATRITRIAANKEN
-293 ARLDA
+293 SRLDD
-298 FRSKLDKDDICA
+298 FRSKLDKDDLGA

-386 CMTYGEKRNVYLAG
+386 CLTYSEKRNVYLAG

-439 AQFRC
+439 SQFRC

>member
-21 AAKSVVEYDCDKI
+21 DAKSVVEYDCDKI
-34 GEQSSCAGIPIAEK
+34 GKQSSCAGIPIAEK

-73 VVTLDKAS
+73 VVTQDKAS
-81 HVHTVIGGT
+81 RVHTVIGGT
-90 ADTVNL
+90 SDTVNL
-96 LYVKNGK
+96 LYVENGK
-103 PAVRTVSYADAFD
+103 PAFRTVSYADAFD

-134 GFNVDSYDK
+134 GFDIDSCDK
-143 CVVQNVARHKSM
+143 CVVHSISGRKGM
-155 FRLNTE
+155 YRLNQE
-161 YIESLSRG
+161 YIDSLSESV
-169 LPVENYVENVENA
+169 PVENHVENVEKA
-182 DTVESAESTD
+182 SPVESAESTEQ
-192 KTVKAEEP
+192 TEVAEPKAEEP
-200 VKAEHKTVEPV
+200 KAE
-211 KTEEPVADEPVK
+211 
-223 TEESVKTAEPV
+223 ESKAEEPV

-241 DSAKLTDEQFEQYIK
+241 DSTKLTDEQFEQYVK
-256 NKVAEAKKQTTST
+256 NKVAEAKKKATET
-269 NFVVADFSVSE
+269 NTFVVADFSVGE

-293 ARLDA
+293 ARLDD
-298 FRSKLDKDDICA
+298 FRSKLNKDDLGA

-439 AQFRC
+439 SQFRC

>member
-73 VVTLDKAS
+73 VVTQDKAS
-81 HVHTVIGGT
+81 RVHTVIGGT

-96 LYVKNGK
+96 LYVENGK
-103 PAVRTVSYADAFD
+103 STFRTVSYADAFD

-134 GFNVDSYDK
+134 GFDIDSCEK
-143 CVVQNVARHKSM
+143 CVVHSVARHKSM
-155 FRLNTE
+155 YRLNQE

-169 LPVENYVENVENA
+169 LPVENHVENVEKA
-182 DTVESAESTD
+182 DPVESVESTE
-192 KTVKAEEP
+192 KTEEAEPKSVEPVKAEELVKAEEP
-200 VKAEHKTVEPV
+200 VKA
-211 KTEEPVADEPVK
+211 
-223 TEESVKTAEPV
+223 
-234 KTVPDTD
+234 VPDTD
-241 DSAKLTDEQFEQYIK
+241 DSTKLTDEQFEQYVK
-256 NKVAEAKKQTTST
+256 NKVAEAVRNTTET
-269 NFVVADFSVSE
+269 NFVVADFSVCE

-293 ARLDA
+293 ARLDD
-298 FRSKLDKDDICA
+298 FRSKLNKDDIGA
-310 FEFERVLTPENADT
+310 FEFERVLTHENADT

-439 AQFRC
+439 SQFRC

>member
-34 GEQSSCAGIPIAEK
+34 GKQSSCAGIPIAEK

-73 VVTLDKAS
+73 VVTHDKAS
-81 HVHTVIGGT
+81 RVHTVIGGT

-96 LYVKNGK
+96 LYVENGK
-103 PAVRTVSYADAFD
+103 PAFRTVSYVEAFD

-134 GFNVDSYDK
+134 GFDVDSYDK
-143 CVVQNVARHKSM
+143 CVVHSVAGRKPR

-161 YIESLSRG
+161 YIESLYKG
-169 LPVENYVENVENA
+169 LPVENHVENVEN
-182 DTVESAESTD
+182 DGPVESAESAE
-192 KTVKAEEP
+192 KTVKAET
-200 VKAEHKTVEPV
+200 KAEEPV
-211 KTEEPVADEPVK
+211 KTEEPVKAEEPNKAEPKAV
-223 TEESVKTAEPV
+223 EPV
-234 KTVPDTD
+234 KTVLDTD
-241 DSAKLTDEQFEQYIK
+241 DSNKLTDEQFEQYVK
-256 NKVAEAKKQTTST
+256 NKVAEANKKATET
-269 NFVVADFSVSE
+269 NTFVVADFSVSE

-298 FRSKLDKDDICA
+298 FRSKLDKDDLGA

-439 AQFRC
+439 SQFRC

>member
-48 SLEYIAATGWPHI
+48 SLEYIAAIGWPHI

-81 HVHTVIGGT
+81 RVHTVIGGT

-96 LYVKNGK
+96 LYVENGK
-103 PAVRTVSYADAFD
+103 PAFRTVSYADAFD

-134 GFNVDSYDK
+134 GFDVDSYDK
-143 CVVQNVARHKSM
+143 CVVHSVAGRKSM

-169 LPVENYVENVENA
+169 LPVENPVESVENA
-182 DTVESAESTD
+182 DPVESVESTE
-192 KTVKAEEP
+192 KTEEAEPKADEPVAEEPVAEEP
-200 VKAEHKTVEPV
+200 VKAV
-211 KTEEPVADEPVK
+211 
-223 TEESVKTAEPV
+223 S
-234 KTVPDTD
+234 DTD
-241 DSAKLTDEQFEQYIK
+241 DSTKLTDEQFEQYIK
-256 NKVAEAKKQTTST
+256 NKVADAKKNTTST
-269 NFVVADFSVSE
+269 NFVVADFSVGE
-280 ANRITRIAANKEN
+280 ATRITRIAANKEN
-293 ARLDA
+293 ARLDD
-298 FRSKLDKDDICA
+298 FRSKLDKDDIGA

-439 AQFRC
+439 SQFRC

>member
-34 GEQSSCAGIPIAEK
+34 GKQSSRAGIPIAEK

-73 VVTLDKAS
+73 VVTQDKAS
-81 HVHTVIGGT
+81 RVHTVIGGT

-96 LYVKNGK
+96 LYVENGK
-103 PAVRTVSYADAFD
+103 PAFRSVSYADAFE
-116 LFNKFELN
+116 LFNKFDLN

-134 GFNVDSYDK
+134 GFDVDSYDK
-143 CVVQNVARHKSM
+143 CVVHSVAKHKGM
-155 FRLNTE
+155 YRLNTE

-169 LPVENYVENVENA
+169 LSVENPVENVEKA
-182 DTVESAESTD
+182 DTVESVESTEQ
-192 KTVKAEEP
+192 TTAAEPKAEEP
-200 VKAEHKTVEPV
+200 VKAEPNT
-211 KTEEPVADEPVK
+211 D
-223 TEESVKTAEPV
+223 EPV

-241 DSAKLTDEQFEQYIK
+241 DSTKFTDEQFEQYVK
-256 NKVAEAKKQTTST
+256 NKVAEAKKKATET
-269 NFVVADFSVSE
+269 NTFVVADFSVCE

-293 ARLDA
+293 ARLDD
-298 FRSKLDKDDICA
+298 FRSKIDKDDLCA
-310 FEFERVLTPENADT
+310 FEFERVLTHENADT

-439 AQFRC
+439 SQFRC

>member
-21 AAKSVVEYDCDKI
+21 AAKSIVEYDCDKI
-34 GEQSSCAGIPIAEK
+34 GKQSSCAGIPIVEK
-48 SLEYIAATGWPHI
+48 SLEYIAVTGWPHI
-61 INTRRNGTLFLN
+61 INTRRNCTLFLN

-81 HVHTVIGGT
+81 RVHTVIGGT

-103 PAVRTVSYADAFD
+103 PEFRTVSYADAFD

-134 GFNVDSYDK
+134 GFDVDSYDK
-143 CVVQNVARHKSM
+143 CVIKQAGGFKYK
-155 FRLNTE
+155 LNKE
-161 YIESLSRG
+161 YIASLSEG
-169 LPVENYVENVENA
+169 MPVENHVENVENA
-182 DTVESAESTD
+182 GPVESVESTE
-192 KTVKAEEP
+192 KTEEAEPKAE
-200 VKAEHKTVEPV
+200 EPV
-211 KTEEPVADEPVK
+211 KTEEPVKAEEPNKAEPKAV
-223 TEESVKTAEPV
+223 EPV

-241 DSAKLTDEQFEQYIK
+241 DSNKLTDEQFEQYVK
-256 NKVAEAKKQTTST
+256 NKVAEAKKKATET
-269 NFVVADFSVSE
+269 NTFVVADFSVSE

-298 FRSKLDKDDICA
+298 FRYKLDKDDLGA

-439 AQFRC
+439 SQFRC